1 MSPLLSGMKRL
12 FALGRPH
19 QGLLVRSFVC
29 MALVGITTGIY
40 AWLMG
45 PALRF
50 LLTGGD
56 SPLRALGFDPGWPR
70 EKALF
75 ALPLLLLLVG
85 LVKGVGYLGQF
96 YWVGLYGQKVVL
108 DLRRQ
113 LFVRF
118 SRLSPSQSSQRL
130 SGDLLAR
137 FGSDVAAVEQAAT
150 YTVASWLRDTLQII
164 VLAAVAIA
172 LSWKL
177 ALLTLLAV
185 PIAVWPASRLTQL
198 LLRRV
203 RFAQNALGE
212 LAGQVRE
219 GLGALRTV
227 KAYQAQSLELKRF
240 DARAESVATALV
252 KAGWSRAGVPALME
266 LLAAAAIAGTLALA
280 LGANIAS
287 PENLVSFLAAVGLL
301 YQPAKDLG
309 RVSQFAVQA
318 AAALERIEAVLRLEG
333 RPVSDGAVARLE
345 QSVMLEGVEFQ
356 WGDRPA
362 LRGVDLELSR
372 GQVVALV
379 GRSGSGK
386 STLAALLL
394 GFAAPQRGR
403 VLIDGQP
410 ATLGGCFAYVSQEP
424 LLFSASVE
432 DNLRVARPEAS
443 RDELESAARIA
454 DADAFIRALPQGYA
468 TLLGERGVKLSGG
481 QRQRLCLARAL
492 LSKAP
497 VLLLDEATSSLDPE
511 GEREVQLALDQSLAG
526 RTALVI
532 AHRLSTIAR
541 ADRIVVLEDGRVAEQ
556 GTHEALLA
564 SGGKYAAMWREQQ
577 V

>member
-1 MSPLLSGMKRL
+1 MRRLL
-12 FALGRPH
+12 ALGRPH
-19 QGLLVRSFVC
+19 QGLLGLAFVC
-29 MALVGITTGIY
+29 MALVGITTGVY

-45 PALRF
+45 PALRW
-50 LLTGGD
+50 LLTGGEQ
-56 SPLRALGFDPGWPR
+56 PLHALGFEPQWSR
-70 EKALF
+70 ETALT
-75 ALPLLLLLVG
+75 ALPLLILAVG
-85 LVKGVGYLGQF
+85 VVKGIGYLGQF
-96 YWVGLYGQKVVL
+96 YWVGLYGQKVVV

-113 LFVRF
+113 LFLRF
-118 SRLSPSQSSQRL
+118 LGLSPSQSSQRL

-150 YTVASWLRDTLQII
+150 YTVASWLRDSLQIV
-164 VLAAVAIA
+164 VLGVVAVV

-185 PIAVWPASRLTQL
+185 PIAVWPASRLTKL
-198 LLRRV
+198 LLARV
-203 RFAQNALGE
+203 RFAQTALGE

-266 LLAAAAIAGTLALA
+266 VLAAAAIAGTLALA
-280 LGANIAS
+280 LGGNVAS
-287 PENLVSFLAAVGLL
+287 PETLVSFLAAVGLL

-318 AAALERIEAVLRLEG
+318 AAALERIEAVLQLEG
-333 RPVSDGAVARLE
+333 RPVSEGPPPVLA
-345 QSVMLEGVEFQ
+345 QSVRLEGVEFA

-362 LRGVDLELSR
+362 LKGVDLELER
-372 GQVVALV
+372 GKVLALV
-379 GRSGSGK
+379 GKSGSGK

-394 GFAAPQRGR
+394 GFEPPRKGAVTVDGR
-403 VLIDGQP
+403 A

-432 DNLRVARPEAS
+432 ENLRVARPSATRE
-443 RDELESAARIA
+443 ELEAAARIA
-454 DADAFIRALPQGYA
+454 DADGFIRALPQGYG

-492 LSKAP
+492 LSQAP

-511 GEREVQLALDQSLAG
+511 GEREVQRALEHALNG

-541 ADRIVVLEDGRVAEQ
+541 ADRIAVLDDGRVVEQ
-556 GTHEALLA
+556 GTHAELVAA
-564 SGGKYAAMWREQQ
+564 GGKYAAMWKEQALA
-577 V
+577 

>member
-1 MSPLLSGMKRL
+1 MRRLLQ
-12 FALGRPH
+12 LGRPH
-19 QGLLVRSFVC
+19 QGLLWLSFVC

-50 LLTGGD
+50 LLTGGEQ
-56 SPLRALGFDPGWPR
+56 PLHALGFAPSWPR
-70 EKALF
+70 ETALE
-75 ALPLLLLLVG
+75 ALPLLILAVG
-85 LVKGVGYLGQF
+85 AVKGLGYLGQF
-96 YWVGLYGQKVVL
+96 YWVGLYGQKVVV
-108 DLRRQ
+108 DLRRL
-113 LFVRF
+113 LFLRF
-118 SRLSPSQSSQRL
+118 LGLSPSELSQRK

-137 FGSDVAAVEQAAT
+137 FGADVAAVEQAAT
-150 YTVASWLRDTLQII
+150 YTVASWLRDSLQIA
-164 VLAAVAIA
+164 VLALVAVM

-185 PIAVWPASRLTQL
+185 PVAVWPASRLTQL
-198 LLRRV
+198 LLARV
-203 RFAQNALGE
+203 RYAQAALGE

-219 GLGALRTV
+219 GIGALRTV
-227 KAYQAQSLELKRF
+227 KAYQAQSLELQRF
-240 DARAESVATALV
+240 DARAGQVATALV

-266 LLAAAAIAGTLALA
+266 VLAAAAIAGTLALA
-280 LGANIAS
+280 LGGSVAS
-287 PENLVSFLAAVGLL
+287 PETLVSFLAAVGLL

-318 AAALERIEAVLRLEG
+318 AAALERIEAVLKLEG
-333 RPVSDGAVARLE
+333 RPVSEGPPPRLE
-345 QSVMLEGVEFQ
+345 QSVKLEGVEFA

-362 LRGVDLELSR
+362 LKGVDLELER
-372 GQVVALV
+372 GKVLALV

-394 GFAAPQRGR
+394 GFEPPAKGR
-403 VLIDGQP
+403 VTVDGRP
-410 ATLGGCFAYVSQEP
+410 AALGGCFAYVSQEP

-432 DNLRVARPEAS
+432 DNLRVARPEAT
-443 RDELESAARIA
+443 RDELEAAAKIA
-454 DADAFIRALPQGYA
+454 DADGFIRALPAGYQ

-492 LSKAP
+492 LSRAP

-511 GEREVQLALDQSLAG
+511 GEREVQRALEQALSG

-541 ADRIVVLEDGRVAEQ
+541 ADRIAVLEDGRVVEQ
-556 GTHEALLA
+556 GTHAELVAA
-564 SGGKYAAMWREQQ
+564 GGPYAAMWKEQALA
-577 V
+577 